1 MPLLQLRSASLA
13 FGHFALLDRADLQI
27 DPGERVALIGRN
39 GSGKSSLLRAL
50 AGMGGLDDGEA
61 WTQPGLKVAY
71 VAQEPPLDPDHT
83 VFEAVVSGLG
93 AAAEA
98 LREWHEVSDAL
109 ADPEAIDMDALLERM
124 QTLQAE
130 LEASD
135 GWRLHATAERAIDRF
150 GLDPNL
156 RINSLSGGQKKRVA
170 LAQALATEPDV
181 LLLDEPTNHLDIVS
195 IEWLESLLAP
205 GESAATTS
213 TDGLSVSTSGGNSTS
228 SAGGPPLLRPGGALL
243 FITHDRRFL
252 ERVATRIVELDRGHL
267 VSFPGR
273 WQTYLE
279 RKEQMLHEEAL
290 ANARADK
297 LLAQEEVW
305 IRKGVEARRTRS
317 VGRIARLEQLR
328 AERASRRERQGEV
341 ELRVDAGDRS
351 GKRVAELE
359 HVTRSWPGADG
370 QPKVVVRDFSC
381 RVMRGDRIG
390 LIGPNGAGKT
400 TLLRLIL
407 GEIEPDTGT
416 VIQGT
421 QLQVAYF
428 DQFRAQLDPEAALV
442 DVISPGSDFVE
453 IGGQRQHVISYL
465 GDFLFAPAR
474 VRSPVKSL
482 SGGERNRLL
491 LARLFARPANVLVLD
506 EPTNDLDIETLDL
519 LEQLLLDY
527 PGTVLLVSHDRSFLD
542 TVVTQVIVA
551 DGDGRWS
558 EHVGGWS
565 DWAQW
570 RANANRAS
578 ANRIA
583 VPTERTAPQAS
594 KRETKVANVPSSTR
608 LSRAEQRELDA
619 LPDQIAALE
628 SERSTLTD
636 RLSDPAFHSKHSDD
650 FQAVSRRLSALEQSI
665 STLMARWELL
675 ESRNHSS

>member
-71 VAQEPPLDPDHT
+71 VAQEPPLDPEHT

-93 AAAEA
+93 AAAAA

-109 ADPEAIDMDALLERM
+109 ADPDAKDQEALLERM
-124 QTLQAE
+124 QTLQTE

-135 GWRLHATAERAIDRF
+135 GWRLHATAERSIDRF

-156 RINSLSGGQKKRVA
+156 RISSLSGGQKKRVA

-205 GESAATTS
+205 GESATAS
-213 TDGLSVSTSGGNSTS
+213 ADGMDSSASSSNGPS

-297 LLAQEEVW
+297 LLAQEEIW

-328 AERASRRERQGEV
+328 SERASRRERQGEV

-407 GEIEPDTGT
+407 GEIEPDSGT

-519 LEQLLLDY
+519 LEQLLMDY

-570 RANANRAS
+570 RANANRS
-578 ANRIA
+578 AVQTDRS
-583 VPTERTAPQAS
+583 APQIV
-594 KRETKVANVPSSTR
+594 KREPKKASEQSSIR
-608 LSRAEQRELDA
+608 LSRAEQRELDQ

-628 SERSTLTD
+628 SERSSLTE
-636 RLSDPAFHSKHSDD
+636 RLSDPVFHAAKSDEFHSI
-650 FQAVSRRLSALEQSI
+650 SRRLSALEQSI
-665 STLMARWELL
+665 STLMTRWELL
-675 ESRNHSS
+675 ESRNPS

>member
-71 VAQEPPLDPDHT
+71 VAQEPPLDPEHT

-93 AAAEA
+93 AAAAA

-109 ADPEAIDMDALLERM
+109 ADPDAKDQETLLERM
-124 QTLQAE
+124 QTLQTE

-156 RINSLSGGQKKRVA
+156 RISSLSGGQKKRVA

-205 GESAATTS
+205 GESATAS
-213 TDGLSVSTSGGNSTS
+213 ADGMDSSASSSNGPS

-297 LLAQEEVW
+297 LLAQEEIW

-328 AERASRRERQGEV
+328 SERASRRERQGEV

-407 GEIEPDTGT
+407 GEIEPDSGT

-421 QLQVAYF
+421 QLHVAYF

-519 LEQLLLDY
+519 LEQLLMDY

-570 RANANRAS
+570 RANANRS
-578 ANRIA
+578 AVQTDRS
-583 VPTERTAPQAS
+583 APQIV
-594 KRETKVANVPSSTR
+594 KREPKKASEQSSIR
-608 LSRAEQRELDA
+608 LSRAEQRELDQ

-628 SERSTLTD
+628 SERSSLTE
-636 RLSDPAFHSKHSDD
+636 RLSDPVFHAAKSDEFHSI
-650 FQAVSRRLSALEQSI
+650 SRRLSALEQSI
-665 STLMARWELL
+665 STLMTRWELL
-675 ESRNHSS
+675 ESRNPS